1 MIPII
6 PAITKATV
14 KLVINSLLIPEDGLV
29 EDGVVEDEV
38 VESSIQ
44 TSPSRTVPGPHL

>member
-29 EDGVVEDEV
+29 EDGVVEDGVVEDGVVEDGV

-44 TSPSRTVPGPHL
+44 T